1 MTRQA
6 VDANLARLYLDDP
19 TLAGLLGVSIQRTD
33 RAALGTF
40 YELRDAHGRLE
51 AVVVG
56 TYRGTPA
63 EVLLDDV
70 RREARAIVRAGMAAV
85 TPLRLRLRHVDERT
99 ADELLDRLAGIRRPP
114 V

>member
-1 MTRQA
+1 MSRQA
-6 VDANLARLYLDDP
+6 VDAELARVWVEEP
-19 TLAGLLGVSIQRTD
+19 AIAAAFGVSVHRSSVTP
-33 RAALGTF
+33 LGTF
-40 YELRDAHGRLE
+40 YERRDPQGRLE
-51 AVVVG
+51 AVIVG
-56 TYRGTPA
+56 TYRGTEA

-85 TPLRLRLRHVDERT
+85 TPLRLRLRHVDERV